1 MAVPSSLQDTF
12 QVTDDDG
19 APGGSTWRSNSEIL
33 FKMYSRSTEDAQE
46 QQRKLY
52 PTNYQNHVAR
62 TVPWV
67 WRVAR
72 ELGGSLYL
80 REPSRD
86 FVFRRNEVGGD
97 EGSPLPDATQRL
109 INRVY
114 KGADVNSWLKY
125 CHELTIATGNA
136 AIFVMPLPTV
146 LGVRLVCPPIHQVEV
161 ALDDPFSTSELDVS
175 KAWFRVPL
183 GRDPESNLTTYGVAE
198 ITRETATWVDGP
210 LSGRGIYAEDG
221 SNPIG
226 EVPLIQLRRSPA
238 EPGRWFSAEPADLLD
253 AQRALNHDY
262 TDLGTISRLQGF
274 AQGYIKGMDAE
285 SVSNLQGLGPNSF
298 VGLWEEAEL
307 GFASPSPDLKGY
319 LDQVESYVRTVT
331 SVNSL
336 NPSSLMN
343 KSAGATAI
351 SKLVELQDRE
361 IERATHENQFIRAE
375 QRLYR
380 LMSKWINHLRG
391 QPNLLPPADVKVTY
405 RHAEPP
411 TDPLHSAQS
420 SELRIKLGLSS
431 SVSELMTQRGLTR
444 EEATRLVQENI
455 AETSLI
461 SGGGRT
467 LLNGAQVTAAL
478 LVGERVGAGSLTV
491 EGGSALLVDS
501 LGITEATALRFLK
514 GAGPITEPSK

>member
-1 MAVPSSLQDTF
+1 MAIPSSLQDTF
-12 QVTDDDG
+12 QLTDDDG
-19 APGGSTWRSNSEIL
+19 APGGSTWRSNSETL
-33 FKMYSRSTEDAQE
+33 FKMYSRSTEDAQD
-46 QQRKLY
+46 QQQKLY

-86 FVFRRNEVGGD
+86 FVFRRNDVGGA
-97 EGSPLPDATQRL
+97 EGAPLPDATQRL
-109 INRVY
+109 IDRIY
-114 KGADVNSWLKY
+114 KGAEINSWLKHS
-125 CHELTIATGNA
+125 HELTIATGNA

-198 ITRETATWVDGP
+198 ITRETARWVEGP
-210 LSGRGIYAEDG
+210 LDGRGIFAEDG

-226 EVPLIQLRRSPA
+226 EVPLIQIRRSPA
-238 EPGRWFSAEPADLLD
+238 EPGRWFSAEPQDLLD
-253 AQRALNHDY
+253 AQRALNHDF

-319 LDQVESYVRTVT
+319 LSQVESYVRTVT

-336 NPSSLMN
+336 NPASLMN
-343 KSAGATAI
+343 KSAGASAL

-361 IERATHENQFIRAE
+361 VERARHEVQFIKAE

-380 LMSKWINHLRG
+380 LISKWVNHLRG
-391 QPNLLPPADVKVTY
+391 QPNLLPPAEVKITY

-420 SELRIKLGLSS
+420 SELRCKLGLSS
-431 SVSELMTQRGLTR
+431 APRELMRQEGLTL
-444 EEATRLVQENI
+444 EEATRRVEANL
-455 AETSLI
+455 AETA
-461 SGGGRT
+461 R
-467 LLNGAQVTAAL
+467 
-478 LVGERVGAGSLTV
+478 LTPSVV
-491 EGGSALLVDS
+491 EVS
-501 LGITEATALRFLK
+501 E
-514 GAGPITEPSK
+514 